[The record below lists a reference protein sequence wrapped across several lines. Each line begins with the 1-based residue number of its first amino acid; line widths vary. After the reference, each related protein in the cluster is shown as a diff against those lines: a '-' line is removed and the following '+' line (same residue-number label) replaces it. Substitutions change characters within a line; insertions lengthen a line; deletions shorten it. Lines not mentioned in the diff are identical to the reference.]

1 MTKIKPVYKKLLW
14 ALLIAIIAGALI
26 VWYIF
31 NEKFEDTSQ
40 KKADFAVTA
49 SDLLKEFQTN
59 DSLANKKYT
68 EKIIAVSGVVSE
80 IEAADTTANVK
91 FSDSTTGN
99 YIIFAF
105 QQQHLSEA
113 KKLQKGQTV
122 SIKGSCSGGVYS
134 EILGINY
141 ISFKRSA
148 INN

>member
-1 MTKIKPVYKKLLW
+1 MTKIKPVFKKLLW
-14 ALLIAIIAGALI
+14 AFLIAIIAGALI

-40 KKADFAVTA
+40 KKAEFTVTA
-49 SDLLKEFQTN
+49 ADLLKEFGTN

-68 EKIIAVSGVVSE
+68 EKIIAVTGTVSE

-105 QQQHLSEA
+105 QQQHLAEA

-134 EILGINY
+134 EILGISY

>member
-1 MTKIKPVYKKLLW
+1 
-14 ALLIAIIAGALI
+14 LLIAFVAGALI
-26 VWYIF
+26 VWYVF
-31 NEKFEDTSQ
+31 NEKFEDTS
-40 KKADFAVTA
+40 KEKADFSIAA

-68 EKIIAVSGVVSE
+68 EKIIAVTGIVSE

-105 QQQHLSEA
+105 QQQDLAEA

>member
-1 MTKIKPVYKKLLW
+1 MTKRTAKNIFISIFIFVV
-14 ALLIAIIAGALI
+14 AGIAGVL
-26 VWYIF
+26 YIF
-31 NEKFEDTSQ
+31 NEKFTDTS
-40 KKADFAVTA
+40 KRESHFSVNAL
-49 SDLLKEFQTN
+49 DLIKEFQKN
-59 DSLANKKYT
+59 DSLANIKYT

-80 IEAADTTANVK
+80 IETADTTANVK

-105 QQQHLSEA
+105 QQQHLGEA
-113 KKLQKGQTV
+113 KNLQKGQPV

-141 ISFKRSA
+141 ISFKRAA